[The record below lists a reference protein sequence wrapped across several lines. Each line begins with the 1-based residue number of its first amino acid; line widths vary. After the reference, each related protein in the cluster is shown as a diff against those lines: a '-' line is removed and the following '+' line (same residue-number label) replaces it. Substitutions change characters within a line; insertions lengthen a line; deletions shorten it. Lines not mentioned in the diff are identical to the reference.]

1 MKGHFSIEWLSQS
14 SQASASTLP
23 SNSWVS
29 PGQDV
34 PSTSASESLPG
45 FYSRWRPENM
55 EDQEKRMEPAQPGNS
70 LLCTST
76 QDTEPNDNNIIQQHT
91 HVCLCFLIASE
102 PGFSSSSSAEEEET
116 SGYESEGGP
125 SLSPGAPEGPAPS
138 VSPSTGRRPRTAFTA
153 EQINSLE
160 RAFKRNAYLGAQ
172 DKAELCKRL
181 NLSDKQ
187 IRNWFQNRR
196 MKLKRTVQDS
206 LAHACQA
213 KVASHM
219 MHYSDLHSFR
229 AAPYPSYYS
238 AVQETPAPYG
248 PGFHF
253 SPATAGGLPTLPV
266 EALYQYSTLQ
276 SLPVHPSNPS
286 MMSPYQPY
294 HSQYYNTQ

>member
-29 PGQDV
+29 PVRDV
-34 PSTSASESLPG
+34 PSTSGTASESLPG
-45 FYSRWRPENM
+45 FYSRWRQENM

-76 QDTEPNDNNIIQQHT
+76 QDTESNDNKIIQQHT
-91 HVCLCFLIASE
+91 HASE
-102 PGFSSSSSAEEEET
+102 PGFSSSSSSAEEEET
-116 SGYESEGGP
+116 SGYESEGGR
-125 SLSPGAPEGPAPS
+125 SLSPGAPKEPAPS

-172 DKAELCKRL
+172 DKAELCKTL

-229 AAPYPSYYS
+229 AAPYTSYYP

-248 PGFHF
+248 PGFHY
-253 SPATAGGLPTLPV
+253 SPATSGGLPTMPV

>member
-14 SQASASTLP
+14 SQTLCSSASTHP
-23 SNSWVS
+23 SNSWDS
-29 PGQDV
+29 PGRDG
-34 PSTSASESLPG
+34 PSTSGTASESLPG
-45 FYSRWRPENM
+45 FYSRWRPENT
-55 EDQEKRMEPAQPGNS
+55 EVQEKRMEPAQPGNS

-76 QDTEPNDNNIIQQHT
+76 QETDSNDSNIIQQHT
-91 HVCLCFLIASE
+91 HASE
-102 PGFSSSSSAEEEET
+102 PGFSSSTEEEET
-116 SGYESEGGP
+116 SGYESEGGR
-125 SLSPGAPEGPAPS
+125 SLSPGALKEPAPS
-138 VSPSTGRRPRTAFTA
+138 ASPSTGRRPRTAFTA

-160 RAFKRNAYLGAQ
+160 KAFKRNAYLGAQ

-229 AAPYPSYYS
+229 AAPYPSFYPG
-238 AVQETPAPYG
+238 VQESQAPYG
-248 PGFHF
+248 SGFHYG
-253 SPATAGGLPTLPV
+253 PATAGSLPSLSV

-286 MMSPYQPY
+286 MMPPYPPY
-294 HSQYYNTQ
+294 HSHYYSTQ

>member
-14 SQASASTLP
+14 SQASVSTLP
-23 SNSWVS
+23 SSSW
-29 PGQDV
+29 
-34 PSTSASESLPG
+34 SLPG

-55 EDQEKRMEPAQPGNS
+55 ENREKRMEPAQPGNS

-76 QDTEPNDNNIIQQHT
+76 QETESSDNNIVQQHT
-91 HVCLCFLIASE
+91 HGKNTVLIIH
-102 PGFSSSSSAEEEET
+102 PGFSSSTEEEET
-116 SGYESEGGP
+116 SGYESEGGC
-125 SLSPGAPEGPAPS
+125 SLSPGAPKEPAPS

-160 RAFKRNAYLGAQ
+160 TAFKRNAYLGAQ

-213 KVASHM
+213 KVALHM

-229 AAPYPSYYS
+229 AAPYPSYY
-238 AVQETPAPYG
+238 QESPAPYS
-248 PGFHF
+248 PGFHY
-253 SPATAGGLPTLPV
+253 SPATAGGLPSLPV

-276 SLPVHPSNPS
+276 SINPS

-294 HSQYYNTQ
+294 HSQYYSTQ

>member
-1 MKGHFSIEWLSQS
+1 FVLI
-14 SQASASTLP
+14 
-23 SNSWVS
+23 
-29 PGQDV
+29 
-34 PSTSASESLPG
+34 
-45 FYSRWRPENM
+45 
-55 EDQEKRMEPAQPGNS
+55 
-70 LLCTST
+70 
-76 QDTEPNDNNIIQQHT
+76 
-91 HVCLCFLIASE
+91 CLCFLIASE
-102 PGFSSSSSAEEEET
+102 PGFSSSAEEEET

-125 SLSPGAPEGPAPS
+125 SLSPGAPEEPAPS

-187 IRNWFQNRR
+187 VGPPAPHIFQNRR

-248 PGFHF
+248 PGFHY